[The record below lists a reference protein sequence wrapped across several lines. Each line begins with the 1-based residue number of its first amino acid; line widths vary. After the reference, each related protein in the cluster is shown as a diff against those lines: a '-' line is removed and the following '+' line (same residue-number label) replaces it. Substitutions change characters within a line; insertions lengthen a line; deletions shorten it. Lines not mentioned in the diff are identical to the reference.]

1 MSTVRIQLR
10 RGLASEWTAADT
22 ALNASGGLK
31 LAGGEVGLETDT
43 GTFKFGDGTT
53 RWSDLP
59 YALENT
65 LGDYVLLED
74 VGVANGVASLNS
86 SGKVPASQLDIS
98 ELSQDAVNTALVAG
112 TGISKTYDDNAN
124 TITLAV
130 NATTSNI
137 SEGTNLYFTD
147 ERAQDAVNTALT
159 AGTGILKTYDDNA
172 NVITLSV
179 NATTDNITEGT
190 ANKYF
195 TDERAQD
202 AVNTAIV
209 AGTNIAKSY
218 DDNANTIT
226 ISMPNDIAL
235 SGYVDAN
242 QILGNSGAIDGELTA
257 GSLTVSG
264 NLTVNGTTTTV
275 NSTTLVVDDPI
286 IKIADGNA
294 ANSVDIGFAGSRTV
308 SGTYSHTGLV
318 KDATDGTWKLF
329 SGVTTEPGS
338 TVDFTTWTKDDLQV
352 GNMYTN
358 QLYIGNVEVG
368 TEINLLSGATGNIQ
382 TQLNNRTTPT
392 DVSSTYAPIVSPT
405 FSGTVT
411 LPGTI
416 SIGDVSSAEI
426 GYLNGV
432 TSDIQTQINEKISST
447 TAASTYAPLNG
458 ATFTGGII
466 LPSTTSIGDVSGA
479 EIGYLNN
486 VTSAIQT
493 QLDQK
498 STDLSDH
505 ASDTTSVHGIADT
518 SALATKTYADSA
530 VTTHQ
535 SDSTNIH
542 GIADTANLVTLDG
555 TETLTAKRLTSPKIN
570 EDVAVTATA
579 TELNILDGA
588 TLSTTELNYVD
599 GVTSA
604 IQTQMNDKAPLNSPT
619 FTGTVTL
626 PNNTISQSMMG
637 DDSVG
642 TNEIGGLAVTNEK
655 LAGSIGWDKLAIS
668 STISSTELGYV
679 DGVTSSIQT
688 QLDDKLSKTGGT
700 MTGALTLSGAPT
712 SDLHAATKLYVDNV
726 TAGLNFHEAVHAATT
741 VNLATIYS
749 NGTSGVGATLTA
761 DTNRAMTT
769 IDGETV
775 VLNERVLVKNQTDA
789 KQNGI
794 YVLTTLGSVSV
805 PWVLTRATDA
815 DNNPTGEMKNG
826 DFTFVQRG
834 TVNASIGFINNS
846 ATNPIVIGTDNITY
860 TEFNAGK
867 TVVAGD
873 GLTEATPGTI
883 SVASGGVTSAMIAD
897 GTIVDG
903 DINASAA
910 IAQSKIS
917 GLTAALGD
925 KAPLASPTFTGTV
938 TLPAAGIVFSDGTQ
952 ALEGVPSRTPIIQKT
967 ASYTLSSLTERDDLI
982 EMYSASSGITLTIPA
997 DSTLNFPI
1005 GTSID
1010 ILQTGAGQVT
1020 IAGTGFTPNATP
1032 GLKLRT
1038 QWSSC
1043 TLFKRAANTWVVMG
1057 DLSA

>member
-10 RGLASEWTAADT
+10 RGLASEWTDADT

-31 LAGGEVGLETDT
+31 LAAGEVGLETDT

-53 RWSDLP
+53 RWSALP

-65 LGDYVLLED
+65 LGDYVLLSE
-74 VGVANGVASLNS
+74 VGVANGVAGLNS

-130 NATTSNI
+130 NASTS
-137 SEGTNLYFTD
+137 
-147 ERAQDAVNTALT
+147 
-159 AGTGILKTYDDNA
+159 
-172 NVITLSV
+172 
-179 NATTDNITEGT
+179 NITEGS
-190 ANKYF
+190 NLYF

-209 AGTNIAKSY
+209 AGTNISKAY
-218 DDNANTIT
+218 NDAANTLT
-226 ISMPNDIAL
+226 ISMPNDIVL
-235 SGYVDAN
+235 SGYVNAN
-242 QILGNSGAIDGELTA
+242 QIVGASGQINGELTA
-257 GSLTVSG
+257 NSLTVSG
-264 NLTVNGTTTTV
+264 NVTINGTTTTV

-294 ANSVDIGFAGSRTV
+294 ANSVDIGFAGSRTIA
-308 SGTYSHTGLV
+308 GAYSHTGLV

-329 SGVTTEPGS
+329 SGVTAEPGS
-338 TVDFTTWTKDDLQV
+338 TVDFTTWTKDNLQV
-352 GNMYTN
+352 G
-358 QLYIGNVEVG
+358 QLYAEEAYIGNVDN
-368 TEINLLSGATGNIQ
+368 TEIQ
-382 TQLNNRTTPT
+382 
-392 DVSSTYAPIVSPT
+392 
-405 FSGTVT
+405 
-411 LPGTI
+411 
-416 SIGDVSSAEI
+416 
-426 GYLNGV
+426 YLNG
-432 TSDIQTQINEKISST
+432 
-447 TAASTYAPLNG
+447 
-458 ATFTGGII
+458 
-466 LPSTTSIGDVSGA
+466 
-479 EIGYLNN
+479 

-493 QLDQK
+493 QLDAKLSSSTASSTYAPISGPTFTGTVNGITKSMVGLDNVDNTTDAQKPVSTAQQTALDLKAPLAAPTFTGTVVLPSTTSIGNVSSTEIGYLDGVTSAIQTQLAQK
-498 STDLSDH
+498 STDLENH
-505 ASDTTSVHGIADT
+505 ALDTTSIHGIADT
-518 SALATKTYADSA
+518 AELATKTYADSA
-530 VTTHQ
+530 VSTHQ

-542 GIADTANLVTLDG
+542 GIADTAALVTLTG
-555 TETLTAKRLTSPKIN
+555 TETLTAKTLTSPKIN

-604 IQTQMNDKAPLNSPT
+604 IQTQMDAKAPLNSPT

-668 STISSTELGYV
+668 STVSSTELGYV
-679 DGVTSSIQT
+679 DGVTSAIQN

-700 MTGALTLSGAPT
+700 MTGAITLSGAPT

-726 TAGLNFHEAVHAATT
+726 TAGINFHEAVHAASTAS
-741 VNLATIYS
+741 LAANYA

-761 DTNRAMTT
+761 DTNRAFSVL
-769 IDGETV
+769 DGESV
-775 VLNERVLVKNQTDA
+775 VLGQRVLIKNQTDA

-794 YVLTTLGSVSV
+794 YTLTTVGSVSA

-815 DNNPTGEMKNG
+815 DNNPTGEMKTG
-826 DFTFVQRG
+826 DFTFVQNG
-834 TVNASIGFINNS
+834 TVNASVGYINNS
-846 ATNPIVIGTDNITY
+846 TASPIVIGTDNISY

-867 TVVAGD
+867 TVVAGS
-873 GLTEATPGTI
+873 GLTEATPGTL
-883 SVASGGVTSAMIAD
+883 SVATGGVTSAMIAD
-897 GTIVDG
+897 GAIVDA
-903 DINASAA
+903 DVNASAA

-917 GLTAALGD
+917 GLTSDLAA

-1043 TLFKRAANTWVVMG
+1043 TLFKRAANTWVVYG
-1057 DLSA
+1057 DLTA